1 MSEARTDHDAAHE
14 RPGHPTESV
23 RYPTN
28 HVLAVIDSADQLL
41 SAARAL
47 KDGGF
52 LDSEI
57 EVTCGQAAADALDA
71 NTGRTGLAHLAIR
84 LAERLGAT
92 DEEMETKERYEQAL
106 RDGRFV
112 VSVPTPTEERKQR
125 AAQILRD
132 HGAYFV
138 NFMGRFAIEVLHR

>member
-1 MSEARTDHDAAHE
+1 MPDARTDYDAAHE
-14 RPGHPTESV
+14 QPERPTESV

-28 HVLAVIDSADQLL
+28 HVLGIVDNPDQLV

-47 KDGGF
+47 KEGAF

-57 EVTCGQAAADALDA
+57 EVTCGREAADILDA
-71 NTGRTGLAHLAIR
+71 NTGRTGLAHVAIR
-84 LAERLGAT
+84 LAERLGAK

-112 VSVPTPTEERKQR
+112 VSVLAPTEERKQR
-125 AAQILRD
+125 AAEILRD
-132 HGAYFV
+132 HGAHFV